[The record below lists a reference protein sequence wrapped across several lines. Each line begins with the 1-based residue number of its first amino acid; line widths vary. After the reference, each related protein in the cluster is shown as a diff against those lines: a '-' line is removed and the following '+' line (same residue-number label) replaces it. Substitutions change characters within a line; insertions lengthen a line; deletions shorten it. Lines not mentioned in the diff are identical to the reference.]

1 MLFLNCYYCL
11 EGESREGEYIYYT
24 EMNLA
29 ERTFKYSTKSEK
41 SHHFSNEAD
50 AVIVRDILDEI
61 GGIKLEVV
69 IHREN

>member
-1 MLFLNCYYCL
+1 
-11 EGESREGEYIYYT
+11 
-24 EMNLA
+24 MNLA